1 MKDYQVYLLVVPVN
15 RNELKAT
22 GFKTPIHVTSLPINY
37 KEIRSYHPD
46 NVEKE
51 KIVVSSSRLD
61 WEKNPMF
68 MMDIELKNFYLN
80 TKIGKGIYNK
90 C

>member
-1 MKDYQVYLLVVPVN
+1 MKID
-15 RNELKAT
+15 
-22 GFKTPIHVTSLPINY
+22 Y

-68 MMDIELKNFYLN
+68 MMEVAKEFLSKLSKLFTVQVNINRLLFENS
-80 TKIGKGIYNK
+80 TVPSSA
-90 C
+90 